1 MNKQKLI
8 CKIGGSVFT
17 NKFVADFSGVFSSLA
32 EAECFVDKLSL
43 LELKTK
49 FAAFGNEFPLVFGAG
64 VFGHNLAKKANLT
77 NREYR
82 DCDLVLVEQ
91 IQQNLL
97 FLDKILQEIFADWRG
112 VILVPR
118 LDIQDGKVR
127 VVSGDEILV
136 DLAKKSG
143 ADLVLIASDV
153 PGVYLGDELKT
164 EFNVSQIPLLLEQMT
179 TIEDNRID
187 VTGGMLGKLN
197 CLRELAD
204 SVLVRF
210 V

>member
-1 MNKQKLI
+1 
-8 CKIGGSVFT
+8 
-17 NKFVADFSGVFSSLA
+17 
-32 EAECFVDKLSL
+32 
-43 LELKTK
+43 
-49 FAAFGNEFPLVFGAG
+49 
-64 VFGHNLAKKANLT
+64 
-77 NREYR
+77 
-82 DCDLVLVEQ
+82 VLVEQ

-112 VILVPR
+112 AILVPR
-118 LDIQDGKVR
+118 LDIEDGKVR

-197 CLRELAD
+197 SLRELAD